1 MSPPLDL
8 DNANGDDPFL
18 EAELELSTNR
28 LCMLRQE
35 ACEPSPLD
43 ALSSKATSYKPLGS
57 CLSWNALRACRRVPL
72 ARQDEMIPS
81 FDRHIPQPPA

>member
-43 ALSSKATSYKPLGS
+43 ALSSKAT
-57 CLSWNALRACRRVPL
+57 
-72 ARQDEMIPS
+72 
-81 FDRHIPQPPA
+81 